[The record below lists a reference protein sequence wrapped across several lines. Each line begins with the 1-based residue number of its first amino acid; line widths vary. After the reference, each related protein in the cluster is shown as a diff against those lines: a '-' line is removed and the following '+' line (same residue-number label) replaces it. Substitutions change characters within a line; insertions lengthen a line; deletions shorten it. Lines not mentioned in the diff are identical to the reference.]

1 MAQNIYDIETFFK
14 EYIQL
19 PRQVIGLDGAPEW
32 PALRSML
39 PTELTG
45 TKFLDLGC
53 GFGWVCRWAREKG
66 AEQVQGVDLSENMLA
81 KARGFPEDAAIS
93 YLRAD
98 LDSLELPP
106 DTYNVVFSSLTLHY
120 LKDLP
125 RLIAQVS
132 RTLKVGGTFVFSVEH
147 PLFTSP
153 RKPDFI
159 EDSEGQTVW
168 PLDGYLDEGER
179 ITNWLADG
187 VVKQHRTLATYITIL
202 LNAGLTLSAIDEWGP
217 SDEVIAA
224 NPGWWRSR
232 IRPPFLLMKASKLA
246 QQK

>member
-1 MAQNIYDIETFFK
+1 MACLAIH
-14 EYIQL
+14 
-19 PRQVIGLDGAPEW
+19 APN
-32 PALRSML
+32 R
-39 PTELTG
+39 THR

-81 KARGFPEDAAIS
+81 KARGFPEDAGIS

-147 PLFTSP
+147 PLFMSP
-153 RKPDFI
+153 GKPDFI
-159 EDSEGQTVW
+159 EDWEGQTVW

-179 ITNWLADG
+179 ITNWLTDG
-187 VVKQHRTLATYITIL
+187 VV
-202 LNAGLTLSAIDEWGP
+202 
-217 SDEVIAA
+217 
-224 NPGWWRSR
+224 
-232 IRPPFLLMKASKLA
+232 
-246 QQK
+246 